1 MEKKWY
7 AVYTK
12 PRWEKKVDKLL
23 TEKGIESYCPLQKIQ
38 RQWSDRKKIVEEPL
52 FKSYVFVRIPD
63 AEQTALRKVNGV
75 VNYVYWMGK
84 PAVVKDREIEVIKK
98 FLDEYENIQVEPVEV
113 HINNKVHIKSGVLM
127 DKEATVL
134 SVMKNK
140 VKVVI
145 ESIGFSLVA
154 NIDKSKVSVVKN
166 K

>member
-63 AEQTALRKVNGV
+63 AQQTALRKVNGV